1 MLLAVALEPF
11 VAWMG
16 RRNVSRALSV
26 SLLALLLL
34 ALIAV
39 GIGVVLP
46 PLADQ
51 LGDLVTNFP
60 AFRARVEHRLP
71 QGNFMLRTV
80 VDQIFE
86 LPSSPEVLAS
96 VHEPLIWGRA
106 AVSGVMTTFFVVVT
120 TLYLLIDGK
129 RLYAWLLAYVPRT
142 HRERMAETVSG
153 VSQVVYAYVRG
164 QVVTSLLFAVFS
176 AGVLAL
182 LSVRHR
188 GIRPGPSVG
197 RRLSD
202 HRAPLARGLPR
213 ARGAGRPF
221 GAREGSRDRQ

>member
-1 MLLAVALEPF
+1 MRVLTCRHVRVVFLTISMLLAVALEPF

-106 AVSGVMTTFFVVVT
+106 NGLGGHDHFLRRRHDA
-120 TLYLLIDGK
+120 L
-129 RLYAWLLAYVPRT
+129 
-142 HRERMAETVSG
+142 
-153 VSQVVYAYVRG
+153 
-164 QVVTSLLFAVFS
+164 S
-176 AGVLAL
+176 AD
-182 LSVRHR
+182 
-188 GIRPGPSVG
+188 
-197 RRLSD
+197 RR
-202 HRAPLARGLPR
+202 
-213 ARGAGRPF
+213 
-221 GAREGSRDRQ
+221 